1 MSMQE
6 DRFFSAWQK
15 IQLRVSTLTDA
26 FDYTLLYPARI
37 IEWEASG
44 IFPSGIVGVV
54 FVSDDVGKAA
64 TKLKSKKGIP
74 VLPPVVG
81 QSYVPKVGS
90 QVLVGW
96 QGGDERF
103 PYVTGW
109 LGLGGAESVAHDFD
123 TSYTFTGDLVD
134 VVGDIQFQH
143 IRLGGSS
150 ASPTVQI
157 NPTFAAVIGAL
168 TVTGSDAFFKVDF
181 TFTPNMVIT
190 QLNPGDAV
198 VLLTFKKSYLAAPLV
213 SPAAGSQLTL
223 TTITT
228 VGASVTPIEAITMGG
243 AVTGTI
249 LTADPS

>member
-1 MSMQE
+1 MPMQE

-26 FDYTLLYPARI
+26 FNFNLLYPARVV
-37 IEWEASG
+37 EWESSD
-44 IFPSGIVGVV
+44 IFPSGLVGVV
-54 FVSDDVGKAA
+54 FVSDDVGQAA

-81 QSYVPKVGS
+81 QRYVPKVGS
-90 QVLVGW
+90 QILVGW

-103 PYVTGW
+103 PYATGW
-109 LGLGGAESVAHDFD
+109 LGLGGAVSVGHDFD
-123 TSYTFTGDLVD
+123 TTYTFTGDLVD
-134 VVGDIQFQH
+134 VVGDIRFQH

-150 ASPTVQI
+150 ARPSVVVDPA
-157 NPTFAAVIGAL
+157 FAAVISDL
-168 TVTGSDAFFKVDF
+168 SITGSDAFFKVDF

-190 QLNPGDAV
+190 QLNPGDSV
-198 VLLTFKKSYLAAPLV
+198 VLLTFKKPYLAAPLV
-213 SPAAGSQLTL
+213 SPAVGSQVTL
-223 TTITT
+223 ASVTT
-228 VGASVTPIEAITMGG
+228 VGAAVTPIEAITMGG